1 MVGHIVTSFDEDL
14 RSLDTKVARM
24 GGLAED
30 QLKTALSAIANADP
44 ELAKQAVLA
53 DPQIDA
59 MQHEIEDTAVHVIA
73 RRQPVAND
81 LRQVVGAMRIAG
93 DLERIG
99 DMSKSIGKRIAAF
112 DETAWLS
119 PMTKNL
125 GAMGD
130 AALSQLK
137 SVLDSYSRRDPDL
150 ALNVWL
156 RDEDIDRQYNSL
168 FREMLTYMMEDPKTI
183 SFGAHLLFCAK
194 NIERV
199 GDHCTNIAEAVT
211 YIVTAQTIVDPR
223 PKQDMLAGE
232 AKD

>member
-1 MVGHIVTSFDEDL
+1 MIGHTVTSYDDDL
-14 RSLDTKVARM
+14 KSLDTKILRM
-24 GGLAED
+24 GGLAEH
-30 QLKTALSAIANADP
+30 QLKTALSAIVHADP
-44 ELAKQAVLA
+44 ELAHQAVTA

-59 MQHEIEDTAVHVIA
+59 MQSEIEDCAVQIIA
-73 RRQPVAND
+73 RRQPVAVD
-81 LRQVVGAMRIAG
+81 LRSVVGVMRIAG

-99 DMSKSIGKRIAAF
+99 DMAKSIGKRIAAF

-130 AALSQLK
+130 VALSQLK
-137 SVLDSYSRRDPDL
+137 NVLDSYSRRDADL
-150 ALNVWL
+150 ALKVWL
-156 RDEDIDRQYNSL
+156 RDEDLDRQYNSL

-199 GDHCTNIAEAVT
+199 GDHCTNVAEAVT
-211 YIVTAQTIVDPR
+211 YIVTGHTFVDPR
-223 PKQDMLAGE
+223 PKHDILAE
-232 AKD
+232 EPKD

>member
-1 MVGHIVTSFDEDL
+1 MIGHIVTSFDEDL
-14 RSLDTKVARM
+14 KSLDTKISRM

-30 QLKTALSAIANADP
+30 QLKAALSAIAHADP
-44 ELAKQAVLA
+44 ELARQAVAA

-59 MQHEIEDTAVHVIA
+59 MQREIEDFAVHVIA

-81 LRQVVGAMRIAG
+81 LRQVVGAIRIAG

-130 AALSQLK
+130 VALSQLK
-137 SVLDSYSRRDPDL
+137 SVLDSYSQRDAEL
-150 ALNVWL
+150 ALKVWM

-183 SFGAHLLFCAK
+183 SYGAHLLFCAK

-211 YIVTAQTIVDPR
+211 YIVTGQIFVDPR
-223 PKQDMLAGE
+223 PKQDILTGE
-232 AKD
+232 PKD